1 MLDQLENQLAWNT
14 VQEKKIS
21 EARRMLSR
29 VKGVEQRVNMLM
41 SMAMNAGSHG
51 DKAQALELLDE
62 VRNLPATSRI
72 NWSV

>member
-14 VQEKKIS
+14 VQENKIA

-41 SMAMNAGSHG
+41 SMAKNAESQG
-51 DKAQALELLDE
+51 DKVQALDHLRKSGL
-62 VRNLPATSRI
+62 
-72 NWSV
+72 